1 MPSLVLSPIADFP
14 LNHPSALIGLNVGLL
29 VDWRKAS
36 VL

>member
-1 MPSLVLSPIADFP
+1 MPSMVLSHSADFP

-36 VL
+36 AL